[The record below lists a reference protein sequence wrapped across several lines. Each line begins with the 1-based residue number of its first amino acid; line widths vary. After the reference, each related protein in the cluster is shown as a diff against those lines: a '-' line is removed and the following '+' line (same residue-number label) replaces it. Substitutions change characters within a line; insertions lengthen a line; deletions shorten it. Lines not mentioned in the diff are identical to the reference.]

1 MNYHR
6 MNMNLNIAETLKVP
20 PILGSYGKDVDV
32 VGGLITGLFALL
44 VGTTLQENRPY
55 WVYASMDY
63 PVIRIGI
70 LFLIFLLAWNDLY
83 VTAIFLGISYA
94 MILDD
99 VSKIASIKSS
109 S

>member
-1 MNYHR
+1 M
-6 MNMNLNIAETLKVP
+6 NIAETLKVP
-20 PILGSYGKDVDV
+20 PILGSYGKYVDI
-32 VGGLITGLFALL
+32 VGGLITGLFTLFI
-44 VGTTLQENRPY
+44 GTTLQENRPY

-70 LFLIFLLAWNDLY
+70 LFLIFLFAWNGLY
-83 VTAIFLGISYA
+83 VTSIFSAISYA

-99 VSKIASIKSS
+99 VSKITSIKSS